1 MTDSVS
7 SFFGR
12 LKILVVEDSS
22 EMRRLVVA
30 LLESMGIGEIVE
42 AYDGRSGLAAFTAHA
57 PDLVITDGAMA
68 PMNGYE
74 MTRRIRNACD
84 PSDAKPA
91 VPILMISGHL
101 GQATVDQARIDGV
114 TDYLA
119 KPLTAELL
127 YDRVLAAL
135 TEEHTILTKEGYVGP
150 APRRSLTVHAAQ
162 NDELRAA
169 ATRSPRRETARS
181 SD

>member
-1 MTDSVS
+1 MPTSESDL
-7 SFFGR
+7 FGH
-12 LKILVVEDSS
+12 LKILVVEDSR

-30 LLESMGIGEIVE
+30 LLQSMGVGDVLE
-42 AYDGRSGLAAFTAHA
+42 AHDGHSGLAAFAEHA

-74 MTRRIRNACD
+74 MTRRIRNAHS

-101 GQATVDQARIDGV
+101 GPATVEQARIDGV

-127 YDRVLAAL
+127 YERVLAAL
-135 TEEHTILTKEGYVGP
+135 TDDHTVLAREGYVGP
-150 APRRSLTVHAAQ
+150 PPKRPLPLRRADD
-162 NDELRAA
+162 DELRAA
-169 ATRSPRRETARS
+169 ATRSPRRETVRS

>member
-1 MTDSVS
+1 MTTTSSVPDL
-7 SFFGR
+7 FRR

-22 EMRRLVVA
+22 EMRRLIMA
-30 LLESMGIGEIVE
+30 LLESMGVGEIIE
-42 AYDGRSGLAAFTAHA
+42 AHDGHSGLAAFGKHK

-74 MTRRIRNACD
+74 MTRRIRNADD
-84 PSDAKPA
+84 PRNANPA

-101 GQATVDQARIDGV
+101 GRATVDQARDEGV

-127 YDRVLAAL
+127 YDRILAAL
-135 TEEHTILTKEGYVGP
+135 TNERSIVASNSYVGP
-150 APRRSLTVHAAQ
+150 SPTRTLTVHQAMD
-162 NDELRAA
+162 DEEPETRAIP
-169 ATRSPRRETARS
+169 SPH
-181 SD
+181 

>member
-1 MTDSVS
+1 MTAPSASDL
-7 SFFGR
+7 FR
-12 LKILVVEDSS
+12 ALKILVVEDNI
-22 EMRRLVVA
+22 EMRHLIAA
-30 LLESMGIGEIVE
+30 LLENMGVGKVVT
-42 AYDGRSGLAAFTAHA
+42 AHDGHSGLDAFREHA

-74 MTRRIRNACD
+74 MTRRIRNADD
-84 PSDAKPA
+84 PANANPA

-101 GQATVDQARIDGV
+101 GQATIEQARDEGV

-135 TEEHTILTKEGYVGP
+135 TNERAIFVSSGYVGP
-150 APRRSLTVHAAQ
+150 SPKRTLTVYRAWLD
-162 NDELRAA
+162 DEESETPPIA
-169 ATRSPRRETARS
+169 SPH
-181 SD
+181 